1 MATTRIGGVEVLP
14 LLDTGLLMN
23 PDYFFPEH
31 AAQARAEYPDLLDER
46 QLLRVAITCFL
57 VRSAGK
63 NILVDTGLG
72 NRRRPQF
79 PIGHL
84 DEALRGAGVAPESI
98 DTIVHTH
105 LHIDHVGW
113 NTVDD
118 EQGNPKLF
126 FPNARYLVQQV
137 EWDHWM
143 KPGNV
148 ESQDH
153 LRQCVSPIE
162 RTGRVDRYSG
172 EKVVDANLTL
182 VPAPGHTPGH
192 VTVGIYS
199 EGERAI
205 VIGDASHHP
214 MQLDHPDWSP
224 SADVDPGQAAAT
236 RESLM
241 EAAITDGRTWIAGHW
256 PHPGIG
262 RIVRLEGKRVF
273 QAL

>member
-1 MATTRIGGVEVLP
+1 MQTVTIGDVQVLP

-23 PDYFFPEH
+23 PHYFFPQH
-31 AAQARAEYPDLLDER
+31 ADQAIAEYPDLLDER

-57 VRSAGK
+57 VRSAGRT
-63 NILVDTGLG
+63 ILIDTGLG

-79 PIGHL
+79 PLGHL
-84 DEALRGAGVAPESI
+84 DDALAAASVDPASI
-98 DTIVHTH
+98 ECIVHTH

-113 NTVDD
+113 NTVT
-118 EQGNPKLF
+118 GNDGTTRLF
-126 FPNARYLVQQV
+126 FPNATHYVQQI

-143 KPGNV
+143 RPEHL

-153 LRQCVSPIE
+153 LRECVQPVEAAGHFE
-162 RTGRVDRYSG
+162 RYEG
-172 EKVVDANLTL
+172 EFGLDDHLTL

-199 EGERAI
+199 QGERAI

-224 SADVDPGQAAAT
+224 SADTDPKQAAAT
-236 RESLM
+236 RQALM
-241 EAAITDGRTWIAGHW
+241 EAATDDGRTWIAGHW

-262 RIVRLEGKRVF
+262 RIVRLDGKRVF

>member
-1 MATTRIGGVEVLP
+1 MDSVTIGDVEVRP

-23 PDYFFPEH
+23 LDYFFPEH

-46 QLLRVAITCFL
+46 QLMRVAVTCYL
-57 VRSAGK
+57 VRSG
-63 NILVDTGLG
+63 NSTILVDTGLG

-84 DEALRGAGVAPESI
+84 DETLQKAGVAPESI

-118 EQGNPKLF
+118 ETGNPRIF

-143 KPGNV
+143 KPETV
-148 ESQDH
+148 EAQDH
-153 LRQCVSPIE
+153 LRQCVRPIE
-162 RTGRVDRYSG
+162 ATGRVNLYNG
-172 EKVVDANLTL
+172 ETSIDANLTL

-199 EGERAI
+199 QGERAI
-205 VIGDASHHP
+205 IIGDASHHP
-214 MQLDHPDWSP
+214 LQLDHPDWSP
-224 SADVDPGQAAAT
+224 SADIDPKQSAT
-236 RESLM
+236 TRQTLM
-241 EAAITDGRTWIAGHW
+241 ESAADDGRTWIAGHW